1 MKIMEKRFMVFK
13 FLAIPVVWLINQ
25 VAEFI
30 IVLKPFIAMFLWLA
44 IIISPSELGPISMFL
59 VWLIITDYIKIVVTK
74 CNAEAKPEFHSMF
87 SGYSD
92 AGATFRSLLPKKTK
106 SK

>member
-30 IVLKPFIAMFLWLA
+30 IVFKPLIAMFLWLA

-59 VWLIITDYIKIVVTK
+59 VWLIITDYIKIEVERSNSK
-74 CNAEAKPEFHSMF
+74 AKKEDMTWSR
-87 SGYSD
+87 YSD